1 MWKPI
6 KVTLGILGGL
16 IIGAAVVGC
25 IVGCSASVNNGTT
38 TTTISSTPDKSSA
51 STNTPTQQQS
61 VSYANYGSV
70 QGLGTTFQNG
80 SDGWYWV
87 PSNTVI
93 TDTLNKTGE
102 PVKIYWTVDYTTNLY
117 SSIPSNTQPELVE
130 HGALRLQFEG
140 VYKYAYVWPTL
151 IEGSLYVTNPNNY
164 YVFGE

>member
-16 IIGAAVVGC
+16 IIGSAVVGC
-25 IVGCSASVNNGTT
+25 IVGCSASINNGST
-38 TTTISSTPDKSSA
+38 TTTISSTSDKSSS
-51 STNTPTQQQS
+51 STNTLTQQQS

-70 QGLGTTFQNG
+70 QGLGTTFKNG

-102 PVKIYWTVDYTTNLY
+102 PVKVYWAVDYTQTLFK
-117 SSIPSNTQPELVE
+117 SIPKNSQLVLYKDGE
-130 HGALRLQFEG
+130 LRLQFPAG
-140 VYKYAYVWPTL
+140 YSYAYVWPAL